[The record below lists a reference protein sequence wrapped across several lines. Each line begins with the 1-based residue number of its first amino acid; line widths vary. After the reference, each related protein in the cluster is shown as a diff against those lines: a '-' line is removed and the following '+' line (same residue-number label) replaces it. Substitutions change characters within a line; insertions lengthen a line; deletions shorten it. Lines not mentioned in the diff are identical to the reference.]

1 LKKLYSKY
9 DKTKIKDLPRVL
21 FQGRIV
27 VVLTETEAEKAVRY
41 LMKADI
47 LGFDT
52 ETRPNFK
59 KGQQNKVS
67 LLQVSTHDTCFLF
80 RLNRFGLCPAIKKL
94 LETKKVRKIGLSW
107 DDDIR
112 SLKALGDFKP
122 QGFFELQQHML
133 ELGIEDISLAKLYAN
148 LFGQRI
154 SKREQLSNWEADVL
168 SAKQQGYAATDAWAC
183 IMLYE
188 EYMRLKTTNDFVLEK
203 VVEEEKETIV
213 EDLKNEK

>member
-41 LMKADI
+41 LLKADI

-52 ETRPNFK
+52 ETRPSFK

-148 LFGQRI
+148 IFGQRI
-154 SKREQLSNWEADVL
+154 SKREQLSNWESDVL
-168 SAKQQGYAATDAWAC
+168 STKQQGYAATDAWAC

>member
-1 LKKLYSKY
+1 MKKLYSKY

-52 ETRPNFK
+52 ETRPSFK

-148 LFGQRI
+148 IFGQRI
-154 SKREQLSNWEADVL
+154 SKREQLSNWESDVL
-168 SAKQQGYAATDAWAC
+168 STKQQGYAATDAWAC

>member
-27 VVLTETEAEKAVRY
+27 VILTETEANKAVKY
-41 LMKADI
+41 LMTAGI

-52 ETRPNFK
+52 ETRPSFT
-59 KGQQNKVS
+59 KGHQNKVS
-67 LLQVSTHDTCFLF
+67 LLQVSTRDTCFLF

-94 LETKKVRKIGLSW
+94 LETKKVKKIGLSW
-107 DDDIR
+107 DDDVR
-112 SLKALGDFKP
+112 SLKALGNFKS
-122 QGFFELQQHML
+122 QGFFELQDHMQ
-133 ELGIEDISLAKLYAN
+133 ELGVEDTSLAKLYAN
-148 LFGQRI
+148 IFGQRI

-168 SAKQQGYAATDAWAC
+168 SAKQQNYAATDAWAC

-188 EYMRLKTTNDFVLEK
+188 EYMRLKETQEYVLEK
-203 VVEEEKETIV
+203 VNDDVN
-213 EDLKNEK
+213 DNG

>member
-1 LKKLYSKY
+1 MIL
-9 DKTKIKDLPRVL
+9 
-21 FQGRIV
+21 
-27 VVLTETEAEKAVRY
+27 TEAEAKKAVSY

-52 ETRPNFK
+52 ETRPSFK
-59 KGQQNKVS
+59 KGHQNKVS

-94 LETKKVRKIGLSW
+94 LETKKVKKIGLSW
-107 DDDIR
+107 DDDVR
-112 SLKALGDFKP
+112 SLIVLGDFKP
-122 QGFFELQQHML
+122 QGFFELQQHMQ

-148 LFGQRI
+148 IFGQRI

-168 SAKQQGYAATDAWAC
+168 SSKQQDYAATDAWAC

-188 EYMRLKTTNDFVLEK
+188 EYMRLKATNDYVLEK
-203 VVEEEKETIV
+203 VI
-213 EDLKNEK
+213 EDQNENQNANELKINENEK

>member
-1 LKKLYSKY
+1 M
-9 DKTKIKDLPRVL
+9 VL
-21 FQGRIV
+21 S
-27 VVLTETEAEKAVRY
+27 ESEAKKAVSY

-52 ETRPNFK
+52 ETRPSFK

-80 RLNRFGLCPAIKKL
+80 RLNRIGLCPAIKKL
-94 LETKKVRKIGLSW
+94 LETKKVKKIGLSW

-122 QGFFELQQHML
+122 QGFFELQQHMQ

-148 LFGQRI
+148 IFEQRI

-188 EYMRLKTTNDFVLEK
+188 EYMRLKTTKEYVLE
-203 VVEEEKETIV
+203 VINDNVN
-213 EDLKNEK
+213 DNEINN

>member
-1 LKKLYSKY
+1 
-9 DKTKIKDLPRVL
+9 
-21 FQGRIV
+21 V

-41 LMKADI
+41 LLKADI

-52 ETRPNFK
+52 ETRPSFK

-168 SAKQQGYAATDAWAC
+168 NTKQQGYAATDAWAC

>member
-41 LMKADI
+41 LLKADI

-52 ETRPNFK
+52 ETRPSFK

-154 SKREQLSNWEADVL
+154 SKREQLSNWESDVL
-168 SAKQQGYAATDAWAC
+168 STKQQGYAATDAWAC